1 MEKWIMFPIEGFPN
15 YYFSP
20 QHEIVFSENRKGTKE
35 LKWYEYQSGI
45 KRITLY
51 LAKQPYYVF
60 LNQFTF
66 DDSSKTVK
74 IVEGRKRPRQVKV
87 VEKVSEDPVSE
98 EMNQV
103 IEFFHQRENRPVRKD
118 GFTAKFS
125 KEILERQKE
134 ILKEEKT
141 EKGTFYS
148 LIQRFYA

>member
-1 MEKWIMFPIEGFPN
+1 MFPIEGFPN

-20 QHEIVFSENRKGTKE
+20 THEIVFSENRKGTKE

-51 LAKQPYYVF
+51 VAKQPYYIF
-60 LNQFTF
+60 LNQFSY
-66 DDSSKTVK
+66 DDSTKIVR
-74 IVEGRKRPRQVKV
+74 IVEGKKRPRQK
-87 VEKVSEDPVSE
+87 VEKVVEDPVSE
-98 EMNQV
+98 EMNSV
-103 IEFFHQRENRPVRKD
+103 IEFFHGRENRPVRKD
-118 GFTAKFS
+118 GFIAKFS

-141 EKGTFYS
+141 DKGTFYS